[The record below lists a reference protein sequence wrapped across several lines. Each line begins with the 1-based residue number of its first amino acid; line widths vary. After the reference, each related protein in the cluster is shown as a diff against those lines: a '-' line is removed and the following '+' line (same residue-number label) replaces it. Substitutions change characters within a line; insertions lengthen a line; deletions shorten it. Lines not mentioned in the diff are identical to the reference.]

1 MGIAHL
7 DETTKRPIGGQCPP
21 YKETT
26 VDQALIE
33 QIVSNVLAQLQPAS
47 VRPVVE
53 SPKSAQKVPTVEKSV
68 TVEKPA
74 VIELTASV
82 ITADLLEA
90 TARAG
95 QPLKIGRR
103 SILTPSA
110 RDWLHTKRIDWSR
123 IDRLAA
129 VGSSA
134 TKGAVRWQ
142 LIVQSVTPTVKALH
156 DGLKRNSEGWKIELV
171 GQPVEAAT
179 LAIGAINKAEH
190 DGVAILSE
198 YAEIIACR
206 ANRNERVRAAVISD
220 RKQLDLTMQHLGANV
235 VCINP
240 SGRTFVE
247 LRNLLRDCAAKRP
260 AAPTG
265 W

>member
-1 MGIAHL
+1 MNGITFLPHCSSLIARAL
-7 DETTKRPIGGQCPP
+7 DIN
-21 YKETT
+21 
-26 VDQALIE
+26 VDQALVE

-53 SPKSAQKVPTVEKSV
+53 SPKSAPTIMTVEMLKP
-68 TVEKPA
+68 VEKPA
-74 VIELTASV
+74 VVELTASV

-90 TARAG
+90 NARAG

-123 IDRLAA
+123 IDRLA
-129 VGSSA
+129 SSGIS
-134 TKGAVRWQ
+134 TVKGAALWQ
-142 LIVQSVTPTVKALH
+142 LIVQTVTPTVKALH
-156 DGLKRNSEGWKIELV
+156 DGLKRQPDGWKIELV

-198 YAEIIACR
+198 FAEIIACR

-220 RKQLDLTMQHLGANV
+220 RKQLDLTMQHLGVNV

-240 SGRTFVE
+240 TGRTFVE
-247 LRNLLRDCAAKRP
+247 MRNLLRDCVAKRP
-260 AAPTG
+260 QVPVG

>member
-1 MGIAHL
+1 M
-7 DETTKRPIGGQCPP
+7 
-21 YKETT
+21 
-26 VDQALIE
+26 DQVLIE

-53 SPKSAQKVPTVEKSV
+53 SPKSAPKMMTI
-68 TVEKPA
+68 EKPGT
-74 VIELTASV
+74 IELTASV
-82 ITADLLEA
+82 ITADLLEE
-90 TARAG
+90 TARVG

-123 IDRLAA
+123 IDKLASG
-129 VGSSA
+129 GSGT
-134 TKGAVRWQ
+134 TKGAARWQ
-142 LIVQSVTPTVKALH
+142 LIVQTVTPTVKALH
-156 DGLKRNSEGWKIELV
+156 DGLKRQPEGWKIELV

-179 LAIGAINKAEH
+179 FAMSSISKAEH

-220 RKQLDLTMQHLGANV
+220 RKQLELTMQHLGVNV

-240 SGRTFVE
+240 NGRTFIE
-247 LRNLLRDCAAKRP
+247 MRNLLRDCVAKRP
-260 AAPTG
+260 VTPAG